1 MAIEQMKC
9 YSELEHLFYRVYPAL
24 KNFPAAE
31 KFCLC
36 SEIKLEFMN
45 ALKNMSLASSVK
57 SKRKVYLYEAESN
70 VQHLNTLLRFAR
82 NQKYIGKGF
91 YEDIDLILSLVKRLL
106 SGWIKENSQSSQ
118 LIQPKEN
125 NENTT
130 KVE

>member
-1 MAIEQMKC
+1 MKC